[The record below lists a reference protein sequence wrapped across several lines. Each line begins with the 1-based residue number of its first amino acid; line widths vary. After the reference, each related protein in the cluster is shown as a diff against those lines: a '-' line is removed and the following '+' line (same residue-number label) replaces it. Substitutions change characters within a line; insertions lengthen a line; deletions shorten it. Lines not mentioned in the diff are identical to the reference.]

1 MQAVEIILA
10 SQSPRRR
17 ELMTK
22 IGIPF
27 EVITSEAEENTKE
40 ILPENVVKDLSH
52 IKAKAVLEKRKSMCP
67 ARPVVVIGADTIVSV
82 NREILGKPQTERD
95 AYEMISKLQGI
106 QHQVYTGVTI
116 MMYEPDSGRTTV
128 KTFAEKTDVKV
139 CAMTPKEIAEYISCG
154 ECMDKAG
161 AYGIQGKFGIYIEKI
176 NGDYHNVV
184 GLPIA
189 RVYHTLKELLEKSGG
204 KWGKTP

>member
-1 MQAVEIILA
+1 MQEVEIILA

-128 KTFAEKTDVKV
+128 KTFAEKTDV
-139 CAMTPKEIAEYISCG
+139 ISCG